1 MLGAIGTARAD
12 NASKEFIVVRFNR
25 REVLSAAAV
34 AAAASG
40 AALPGSAPAQ
50 AQIGRAPHGGANGL
64 AMTRGLTLAT
74 IRTANGSGLGVRT
87 PHGVLD
93 VAAAARGLKQALPLT
108 VDDLLHGKGDMAA
121 LATLVRGVAA
131 GDRLGRSF
139 LIPEKAVRFGP
150 VVTDPEKIVCVG
162 LNYRAHIAE
171 TGAKMPTVPVLFNKF
186 SSALNHHGG
195 EIAVSRERDG
205 KNFDYEAELVIVI
218 GRVARDVS
226 EQNALSCVAGYC
238 TGQDFTARDL
248 QSRTAQWMIGK
259 AGDGWGPIGPWLVGA
274 DLVNPDNLKIEMLVN
289 GETRQSANTADMV
302 FNCAKIVSYTSGLMT
317 LRPGD
322 VIFTGTPSGI
332 IGGYPPEKRIWLKAG
347 DKLIT
352 RVEKLGDQEIT
363 LT

>member
-1 MLGAIGTARAD
+1 MT
-12 NASKEFIVVRFNR
+12 FNR

-40 AALPGSAPAQ
+40 AALRGATPAH
-50 AQIGRAPHGGANGL
+50 AQMGRVPYSRSDNL
-64 AMTRGLTLAT
+64 DMIRGLTVAT
-74 IRTANGSGLGVRT
+74 ISTPRGRGLGVRT
-87 PHGVLD
+87 SAGVLD
-93 VAAAARGLKQALPLT
+93 VAAAARGLKQALPVT
-108 VDDLLHGKGDMAA
+108 VDDLLNGKGDAAA
-121 LATLVRGVAA
+121 LGRLVRAA
-131 GDRLGRSF
+131 GAGDPRVRSF
-139 LIPEKAVRFGP
+139 LLAEKAIRFGP
-150 VVTDPEKIVCVG
+150 VVTDPEKIICVG

-186 SSALNHHGG
+186 ASALNHHGG
-195 EIAVSRERDG
+195 EIAVSKERDG

-218 GRVARDVS
+218 GRAARDIS
-226 EQNALSCVAGYC
+226 EESALSCVAGYC

-274 DLVNPDNLKIEMLVN
+274 SLVDPDNLKIEMLVN
-289 GETRQSANTADMV
+289 GQTRQSANTADMV
-302 FNCAKIVSYTSGLMT
+302 FNCAKIISYTSGLMT

-332 IGGYPPEKRIWLKAG
+332 IGGYPPDKRIWLKAG

-352 RVEKLGDQEIT
+352 RIEKLGDQEIT